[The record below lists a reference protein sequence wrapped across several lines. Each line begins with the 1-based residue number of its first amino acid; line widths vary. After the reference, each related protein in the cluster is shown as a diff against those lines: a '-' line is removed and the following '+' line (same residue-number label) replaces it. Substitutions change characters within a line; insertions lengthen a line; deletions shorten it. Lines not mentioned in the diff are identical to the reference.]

1 MEPMASIETR
11 KTSRVK
17 PWIGLGL
24 VASLVALA
32 ASARAGDA
40 PLAFADQGPAWT
52 PQLREAYYHQD
63 QGSRLI
69 PLAWLQALRQADGTP
84 FLAGSLTRYGYLS
97 TGPTAKPDALP
108 IGFTVSAMDQG
119 PTVGLTCAACHTR
132 DLTVADTTYRID
144 GGPAFADF
152 GTFVVDLDTAV
163 LRVLENDM
171 VFSSF
176 AQAVLGDTSS
186 DPSAALALRARVALW
201 SLRFHALIGAS
212 VPKDKPWGPARVD
225 AIGMIYNH
233 LAGLDL
239 GAAPT
244 YLIADNMAIADAPTR
259 YPFLWNA
266 GLQDHTQWGGFAANG
281 NDGLA
286 LARNLGQVFGVFAAF
301 HPEPKSARTPLDR
314 DYLAAN
320 SANIAGIAMAEGEL
334 TRLGPPVWPFPVDH
348 ALAEKG
354 KAVFDRPMSQGGCV
368 QCHGVR
374 EGDPRPPAA
383 HTWRTTSWDAG
394 TDLHQWQVL
403 LREAKT
409 GSLEGATVPGASTPL
424 GANDLSFNIL
434 KAVVTGSLAQVQ
446 AAQAAAS
453 APAAS
458 PPTPSPLA
466 PSPLTPSARTAVAP
480 PVAEPSP
487 KISADDIDMTMHVAA
502 MPPTPMPPGTAFPG
516 TYVYEAR
523 VLHGIWAAAPFLHN
537 GSVPSL
543 ADLLTTSSLRRK
555 SFAIGP
561 AYDIATVG
569 LAIGQPPGTFV
580 LHTTGCE
587 DRNSGDSDCGHEYGT
602 GLPVDDKTA
611 LLEYL
616 KTL

>member
-1 MEPMASIETR
+1 MRRMAWIVGSVGALTVSMASAEMSPTF
-11 KTSRVK
+11 V
-17 PWIGLGL
+17 
-24 VASLVALA
+24 
-32 ASARAGDA
+32 
-40 PLAFADQGPAWT
+40 DQGPAWPT
-52 PQLREAYYHQD
+52 LRQAYYNQD

-69 PLAWLQALRQADGTP
+69 PLDWLAALRQPDGTP

-97 TGPTAKPDALP
+97 PSAGAKPDALP
-108 IGFTVSAMDQG
+108 IGFTVSAMGQGPTLGQG

-152 GTFVVDLDTAV
+152 GAFVVDLDAAV
-163 LRVLENDM
+163 LRVLASDAD
-171 VFSSF
+171 FTPF
-176 AQAVLGDTSS
+176 AKAVLGEADDSKAST
-186 DPSAALALRARVALW
+186 ALREHVAAW
-201 SLRFHALIGAS
+201 SLRFHTLIDKS

-233 LAGLDL
+233 LNGLDL
-239 GAAPT
+239 GPAPT
-244 YLIADNMAIADAPTR
+244 YMIAENMALADAPTR

-266 GLQDHTQWGGFAANG
+266 GMQDHTQWGGFAANG

-314 DYLAAN
+314 DYLSAN
-320 SANIAGIAMAEGEL
+320 SADIAGIATAEAEL
-334 TRLGPPVWPFPVDH
+334 NRLGAPVWPFPVDRV
-348 ALAEKG
+348 LAAKG

-368 QCHGVR
+368 QCHGIN

-394 TDLHQWQVL
+394 TDLHQWDVL
-403 LREAKT
+403 LRTAKT
-409 GSLEGATVPGASTPL
+409 GSLQGATLPGGTAPL
-424 GANDLSFNIL
+424 GASDLSFNIL
-434 KAVVTGSLAQVQ
+434 KAVVTGSLVQVQ
-446 AAQAAAS
+446 AAQAAA
-453 APAAS
+453 AGPPATPPPQAIEPAATK
-458 PPTPSPLA
+458 PAHPSM
-466 PSPLTPSARTAVAP
+466 
-480 PVAEPSP
+480 
-487 KISADDIDMTMHVAA
+487 SADDMDLTMHVAA
-502 MPPTPMPPGTAFPG
+502 MPPKPMPPGTSFPG
-516 TYVYEAR
+516 TFVYEAR
-523 VLHGIWAAAPFLHN
+523 VLHGIWAAAPYLHN

-543 ADLLTTSSLRRK
+543 ADLLTTASGRRK

-569 LAIGQPPGTFV
+569 LAAGQPAGTFI
-580 LHTTGCE
+580 LKTTGCE
-587 DRNSGDSDCGHEYGT
+587 DRKSGNSDCGHEYGT
-602 GLPVDDKTA
+602 TLPFAEKSA